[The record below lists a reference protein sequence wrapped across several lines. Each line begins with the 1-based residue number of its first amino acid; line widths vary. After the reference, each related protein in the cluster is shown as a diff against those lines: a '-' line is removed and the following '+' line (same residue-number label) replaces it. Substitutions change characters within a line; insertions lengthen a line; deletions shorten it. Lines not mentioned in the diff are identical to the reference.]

1 MWGSEWKPLPWPP
14 QVRLRQPS
22 RSASACSCLRTPA
35 PGWELPGWQGVVREQ
50 QCSPNLGSTCLPRP
64 CLLVPFSKFLPVGHP
79 SFLRQDCAW
88 PGLTAQAQPPFC
100 FLTRG
105 PLGPQHRV
113 GAPGERPRGRKLC
126 CPVGGHG
133 PPSRILAQSS
143 TAGFRFHLNLWFSWP
158 HRHLQFKAC
167 SQWDGGQHPK
177 VSLEPPSYP
186 EEGTAAT

>member
-1 MWGSEWKPLPWPP
+1 M
-14 QVRLRQPS
+14 
-22 RSASACSCLRTPA
+22 
-35 PGWELPGWQGVVREQ
+35 REQ

-105 PLGPQHRV
+105 PLGPRHRV

-126 CPVGGHG
+126 CPVGGHR

-143 TAGFRFHLNLWFSWP
+143 TARFRFHLNLWFSWP
-158 HRHLQFKAC
+158 HRHLHFKAC

-177 VSLEPPSYP
+177 VSLEPPVLPRGRNGSYL
-186 EEGTAAT
+186 GGSCAAAPGRPGRQRPGEARAFHVCTERV